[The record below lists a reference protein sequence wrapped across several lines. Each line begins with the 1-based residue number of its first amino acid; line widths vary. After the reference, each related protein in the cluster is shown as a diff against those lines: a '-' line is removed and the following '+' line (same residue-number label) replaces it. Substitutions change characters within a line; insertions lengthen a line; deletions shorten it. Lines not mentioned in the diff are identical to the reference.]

1 MAPNDEEWL
10 KFFHILSDLRSA
22 VESLIF
28 VVVQSLVQIL
38 FSTGLGC
45 ADVGQVWK
53 RRK

>member
-1 MAPNDEEWL
+1 MMKNGWS
-10 KFFHILSDLRSA
+10 FFISFLTYRSA

-53 RRK
+53 RGK